1 MKIIK
6 DQVLLIVCS
15 TYQWCLRPR
24 EAQREIQRLTLAQ
37 KHCKLFFKSNLN
49 PLRKHKS
56 MSCRLIWK
64 NTTINLKI
72 VKKITNFQQNKG
84 TQNKVSQIS
93 FSKKTRSRMS
103 LMIFKPLHQL
113 KTTMKMENS
122 MNSETYSFKE
132 ELSMLNKSMLWTK
145 IFLSSVFA
153 KINLLR
159 LKLEI
164 ILYKISIFLILIKLR
179 IYMAASKNSKNKLIT
194 LKFTDLILLVLNLTN
209 STWDMEI

>member
-1 MKIIK
+1 
-6 DQVLLIVCS
+6 
-15 TYQWCLRPR
+15 
-24 EAQREIQRLTLAQ
+24 
-37 KHCKLFFKSNLN
+37 
-49 PLRKHKS
+49 
-56 MSCRLIWK
+56 
-64 NTTINLKI
+64 
-72 VKKITNFQQNKG
+72 
-84 TQNKVSQIS
+84 
-93 FSKKTRSRMS
+93 
-103 LMIFKPLHQL
+103 
-113 KTTMKMENS
+113 MENL
-122 MNSETYSFKE
+122 MNSETYSSKE